1 MVDMSDRRHHEYRD
15 DPAGPR
21 PLTKADLETMPD
33 DGHRYELIDGALI
46 VTPAPSWQ
54 RQAVTFELAVLL
66 RAHCPMDLQ
75 VYMAPVDVV
84 LSDTTVMEPDVLV
97 VRRRDRG
104 DRDIPSV
111 PMLAVE
117 VLSPSTRHID
127 LMLKRSPLEAAGC
140 PAYWVVDPL
149 GPTLTAW
156 ELQDGSYAEVAHV
169 GADGEFSA
177 SRPFPVV
184 VRPGELVR

>member
-1 MVDMSDRRHHEYRD
+1 MSTVT
-15 DPAGPR
+15 PIPQSR

-54 RQAVTFELAVLL
+54 HQTVAFELAVLL
-66 RAHCPMDLQ
+66 RARCPADLQ
-75 VYMAPVDVV
+75 VFMAPVDVV
-84 LSDTTVMEPDVLV
+84 LSETTVMEPDVLV
-97 VRRRDRG
+97 ARRSDLG
-104 DRDIPSV
+104 ARDIPAV
-111 PMLAVE
+111 PVLAVE
-117 VLSPSTRHID
+117 VLSPNTRHID
-127 LMLKRSPLEAAGC
+127 LMLKRSRLEVAGC
-140 PAYWVVDPL
+140 PAYWVVDRL
-149 GPTLTAW
+149 KPTLTAW

>member
-1 MVDMSDRRHHEYRD
+1 MSTVTILPER
-15 DPAGPR
+15 R

-54 RQAVTFELAVLL
+54 HQAVAFELAVLL

-75 VYMAPVDVV
+75 VFMAPVDVV

-97 VRRRDRG
+97 VRRSDRG
-104 DRDIPSV
+104 DRDIPAV
-111 PMLAVE
+111 PLLAVE

-127 LMLKRSPLEAAGC
+127 LMLKRSRLEAAGC

-149 GPTLTAW
+149 EPTLTAW

-169 GADGEFSA
+169 GSDGEFSA